1 MIDILFAIIPKLE
14 PFAPTTG
21 PALLKSHCEEA
32 GLTATVRDYNIDL
45 YNWLKQKRLHEQYY
59 HDDDSGFI
67 TWFNRN
73 FEYPEEWDELYEVI
87 KPKMLDWIQEIKHI
101 NPTWVGLSMLS
112 SASVCVGRK
121 MCELLR
127 EHAPQIKIVIGG
139 AAVRK
144 ENQMWI
150 DEGWVDY
157 FIFGDGEFSIVELL
171 KGNTQAPGV
180 NSRYPHQ
187 VEDLNTILMPNYSD
201 INWTHYEFEEQYAPI
216 YVTGSR
222 GCVKR
227 CTFCDVPLL
236 WPKYKWR
243 SAEHL
248 FSEVELLYHE
258 HGRRMFRFTDSL
270 INGSMSQFRIFLDM
284 IKKFNS
290 DKKYDIDEIRW
301 WSQWIVRAKGQML
314 EEDFALMKQSN
325 VNELDIGLESFSE
338 SVRWHMGK
346 KFTDDDLWWNLE
358 MMHKYEIHYTL
369 LMITG
374 YPTETPEDH
383 QNTLASIQRM
393 ADLGYLTPS
402 SNRTSTAYLSFGNTM
417 MIQPDYK
424 IYKMLKDDPL
434 WRDGVGHND
443 WSYGDNTIELRLSR
457 HLEIHKLVEQ
467 VSGLKSSWLQDKHVR
482 ALEKEMR
489 SHDRVEV

>member
-1 MIDILFAIIPKLE
+1 
-14 PFAPTTG
+14 
-21 PALLKSHCEEA
+21 
-32 GLTATVRDYNIDL
+32 
-45 YNWLKQKRLHEQYY
+45 
-59 HDDDSGFI
+59 
-67 TWFNRN
+67 
-73 FEYPEEWDELYEVI
+73 
-87 KPKMLDWIQEIKHI
+87 
-101 NPTWVGLSMLS
+101 
-112 SASVCVGRK
+112 
-121 MCELLR
+121 
-127 EHAPQIKIVIGG
+127 
-139 AAVRK
+139 
-144 ENQMWI
+144 
-150 DEGWVDY
+150 
-157 FIFGDGEFSIVELL
+157 
-171 KGNTQAPGV
+171 
-180 NSRYPHQ
+180 
-187 VEDLNTILMPNYSD
+187 
-201 INWTHYEFEEQYAPI
+201 
-216 YVTGSR
+216 
-222 GCVKR
+222 
-227 CTFCDVPLL
+227 
-236 WPKYKWR
+236 
-243 SAEHL
+243 
-248 FSEVELLYHE
+248 
-258 HGRRMFRFTDSL
+258 
-270 INGSMSQFRIFLDM
+270 MSQFRIFLDM

-290 DKKYDIDEIRW
+290 DKKYDIDQIRW

-358 MMHKYEIHYTL
+358 MMHKYRIHYTL

>member
-290 DKKYDIDEIRW
+290 DKKYDIDQIKW

-358 MMHKYEIHYTL
+358 MMHKYRIHYTL

>member
-201 INWTHYEFEEQYAPI
+201 ITWTHYEFEEQYAPI

-290 DKKYDIDEIRW
+290 DKKYDIDQIKW

-358 MMHKYEIHYTL
+358 MMHKYRIHYTL